1 MRVVVIEDEDKARQ
15 LIIRLLRQADPGIQV
30 VGEAANGDEGRALVL
45 KQLPDLAF
53 VDIKMP
59 GMSGLNM
66 IRSLQ
71 SKKMQVNY
79 VIISGYGEFHY
90 AQEAIEL
97 GIKGYILKPVSYGDI
112 ERAVNKAY
120 TTLGGYSVPREVKQA
135 VKVAAV
141 EELLA
146 DIDTKKSMVRNAVNY
161 VRKNI
166 SARCRL
172 SDAADNLR
180 VSPEYL
186 SRIFHEEMKI
196 TFMAFVKKVKIEHA
210 CVLLRKT
217 DLKVYEIAAVT
228 GYDNDKYFCNIFREV
243 MGMSPKKYREQYVE
257 TILRGEGHEE

>member
-1 MRVVVIEDEDKARQ
+1 MRVLVIEDEDKAWQ
-15 LIIRLLRQADPGIQV
+15 LIVRLLRQVDPGVQV
-30 VGEAANGDEGRALVL
+30 VGEADNGNEGRELIL

-59 GMSGLNM
+59 GLSGLDM

-71 SKKMQVNY
+71 PKKLQVNY

-112 ERAVNKAY
+112 ERALNKAY
-120 TTLGGYSVPREVKQA
+120 TNLGGYSVPEEVKQT

-141 EELLA
+141 DELLT

-161 VRKNI
+161 VRQNI
-166 SARCRL
+166 SVRCRL
-172 SDAADNLR
+172 SDAAENLR

-186 SRIFHEEMKI
+186 SRIFHDEMKI
-196 TFMAFVKKVKIEHA
+196 TFMSFVKKVKIEHA
-210 CVLLRKT
+210 CVLLQKT
-217 DLKVYEIAAVT
+217 DLKVYEIAAAT

-243 MGMSPKKYREQYVE
+243 MGVSPKKYREQHVE
-257 TILRGEGHEE
+257 TVFHCESQEK